1 MNRKSGLWVNPG
13 RPPTSLGGDGILPHL
28 IVPHGLSAQIA
39 GVLEQHKIEF
49 TLQHGV
55 SGIPGP
61 APGTL
66 HPEHHDDR
74 FIFPRAKAGVVQ
86 KVMDSIRPPGT
97 E

>member
-13 RPPTSLGGDGILPHL
+13 RPPTSLGGDGILPHM
-28 IVPHGLSAQIA
+28 IVPHWLSERIA
-39 GVLEQHKIEF
+39 GVLERHNIAF

-55 SGIPGP
+55 SGVPGP
-61 APGTL
+61 TPGTL

-74 FIFPRAKAGVVQ
+74 FTFPRDKAGVVQ
-86 KVMDSIRPPGT
+86 EVMDSIGPPAH